1 MVANPREG
9 SRLLRFSVKA
19 PNTNSEIGTT
29 RLARARA
36 RRELAAAI
44 GTATVPKS
52 PHIGRLG
59 LRADGIA
66 WIDMFPRFHFDDYM
80 DFGCCGIRGGSFYG
94 WV

>member
-1 MVANPREG
+1 
-9 SRLLRFSVKA
+9 
-19 PNTNSEIGTT
+19 
-29 RLARARA
+29 
-36 RRELAAAI
+36 
-44 GTATVPKS
+44 
-52 PHIGRLG
+52 LG